1 MTLIFAI
8 SIVAFTIGNL
18 LAGKIESPVIPPG
31 LPAGQ
36 LCWRASS
43 GPRWWTAP
51 PRSWWSTS
59 PTAFLPALSVGSIYN
74 VVLRC
79 ASWFPDACGMA
90 QGVSLM
96 GFGMGGFL
104 LGPVA
109 AQLYTVLDWRVAFV
123 GVGVVF
129 SALTVA
135 CSLILREARPTSWP
149 SSPPFPAQPAGGT
162 DAAPVRDCGMAQIIP
177 GRPLALYV
185 FLFMLGSVG
194 MGITGIGKELP
205 ASLGADA
212 LGAAFVIGF
221 VNVGN
226 GLGRLVAGTLL
237 DRLGRGRTMVGVG
250 LLSMVG
256 TILLVLSL
264 LGEST
269 ALMTVACLV
278 AGLAWGAAV
287 VCMPFVTRTEWGMA
301 NMASNMAVV
310 NTYSIFGAVLGSWGA
325 GLLAE
330 RLGSFIP
337 VLVIMAFMGAAET
350 LVVWPWR
357 ASPPLVPPDSPGS
370 NKGIPNCSCRLSR
383 TAWLLPDVL
392 SASFERYI
400 WERRNQPSHVIL
412 QLFSWIRCLLTG
424 APPPTTTRLAARMR
438 PQTLDEYLGQA
449 QAVGEGSWLRRAIE
463 HDTLSSVLLYGP
475 AGTGKTTLAR
485 IIAHST
491 HAEFVEVSA
500 VTGTVKDLRREI
512 EAAESRLLTS
522 GRRTILFVDEI
533 HRFNRSQ
540 QDALLHAVEDR
551 TVVLVGATTENP
563 YFEVNSA
570 LISRSRVVELQPL
583 DDASVRQMEARLRVR
598 GTAWPGPSRSRPRP
612 RMRS

>member
-1 MTLIFAI
+1 MNLRARRVLTLAVGTLLLLFLGLIYAYSVLMAPLKAQFDWSVSGMTLIFAI

-18 LAGKIESPVIPPG
+18 LAGKIESAVGVRPVYLLGAALLLAGFVGSSLVDGPSALAVVYLTYGVLASLGIGLVSNVVIP
-31 LPAGQ
+31 
-36 LCWRASS
+36 
-43 GPRWWTAP
+43 
-51 PRSWWSTS
+51 
-59 PTAFLPALSVGSIYN
+59 
-74 VVLRC
+74 VVT
-79 ASWFPDACGMA
+79 SWFPDACGMA

-109 AQLYTVLDWRVAFV
+109 AQLYTVLAWRVAFV

-135 CSLILREARPTSWP
+135 CSLILREPTADELAKLP
-149 SSPPFPAQPAGGT
+149 AAVPAQSAGGAA
-162 DAAPVRDCGMAQIIP
+162 AAPVRDCGVAQMV
-177 GRPLALYV
+177 GDRTFRLLYI

-205 ASLGADA
+205 ASLGVDA

-337 VLVIMAFMGAAET
+337 VLVIMAFMGAAGT
-350 LVVWPWR
+350 LV
-357 ASPPLVPPDSPGS
+357 ALALAKS
-370 NKGIPNCSCRLSR
+370 SR
-383 TAWLLPDVL
+383 
-392 SASFERYI
+392 
-400 WERRNQPSHVIL
+400 
-412 QLFSWIRCLLTG
+412 
-424 APPPTTTRLAARMR
+424 
-438 PQTLDEYLGQA
+438 
-449 QAVGEGSWLRRAIE
+449 
-463 HDTLSSVLLYGP
+463 
-475 AGTGKTTLAR
+475 
-485 IIAHST
+485 
-491 HAEFVEVSA
+491 
-500 VTGTVKDLRREI
+500 
-512 EAAESRLLTS
+512 
-522 GRRTILFVDEI
+522 
-533 HRFNRSQ
+533 
-540 QDALLHAVEDR
+540 
-551 TVVLVGATTENP
+551 
-563 YFEVNSA
+563 
-570 LISRSRVVELQPL
+570 
-583 DDASVRQMEARLRVR
+583 
-598 GTAWPGPSRSRPRP
+598 
-612 RMRS
+612 

>member
-1 MTLIFAI
+1 MNLRARRVLTLAVGTLLLLFLGLIYAYSVLMAPLKAQFDWSVSGMTLIFAI

-18 LAGKIESPVIPPG
+18 LAGKIESAVGVRPVYLLG
-31 LPAGQ
+31 AVLLLAG
-36 LCWRASS
+36 
-43 GPRWWTAP
+43 
-51 PRSWWSTS
+51 
-59 PTAFLPALSVGSIYN
+59 FVGSSLVDGPSALTVVYLTYGVLASLGIGLVYN
-74 VVLRC
+74 VVIPVVT
-79 ASWFPDACGMA
+79 SWFPDACGMA

-109 AQLYTVLDWRVAFV
+109 TQLYTVLDWRVAFV

-135 CSLILREARPTSWP
+135 CSLILREPTSDELAKLP
-149 SSPPFPAQPAGGT
+149 AAVPAQSVGGA
-162 DAAPVRDCGMAQIIP
+162 DAAPVRDCGTAQMV
-177 GRPLALYV
+177 GDRTFRLLYV

-269 ALMTVACLV
+269 TLMTVACLA

-301 NMASNMAVV
+301 NMAVV

-330 RLGSFIP
+330 SLGSFIP
-337 VLVIMAFMGAAET
+337 VLAIMAFMGAAGT
-350 LVVWPWR
+350 LV
-357 ASPPLVPPDSPGS
+357 ALALAKS
-370 NKGIPNCSCRLSR
+370 SR
-383 TAWLLPDVL
+383 
-392 SASFERYI
+392 
-400 WERRNQPSHVIL
+400 
-412 QLFSWIRCLLTG
+412 
-424 APPPTTTRLAARMR
+424 
-438 PQTLDEYLGQA
+438 
-449 QAVGEGSWLRRAIE
+449 
-463 HDTLSSVLLYGP
+463 
-475 AGTGKTTLAR
+475 
-485 IIAHST
+485 
-491 HAEFVEVSA
+491 
-500 VTGTVKDLRREI
+500 
-512 EAAESRLLTS
+512 
-522 GRRTILFVDEI
+522 
-533 HRFNRSQ
+533 
-540 QDALLHAVEDR
+540 
-551 TVVLVGATTENP
+551 
-563 YFEVNSA
+563 
-570 LISRSRVVELQPL
+570 
-583 DDASVRQMEARLRVR
+583 
-598 GTAWPGPSRSRPRP
+598 
-612 RMRS
+612 

>member
-1 MTLIFAI
+1 
-8 SIVAFTIGNL
+8 
-18 LAGKIESPVIPPG
+18 
-31 LPAGQ
+31 
-36 LCWRASS
+36 
-43 GPRWWTAP
+43 
-51 PRSWWSTS
+51 
-59 PTAFLPALSVGSIYN
+59 
-74 VVLRC
+74 
-79 ASWFPDACGMA
+79 
-90 QGVSLM
+90 M

-109 AQLYTVLDWRVAFV
+109 AQLYTVLAWRVAFV

-135 CSLILREARPTSWP
+135 CSLILREPTADELAKLP
-149 SSPPFPAQPAGGT
+149 AAVPAQPAGGA
-162 DAAPVRDCGMAQIIP
+162 DAAPVRDCGVAQMV
-177 GRPLALYV
+177 GDRTFRLLYV

-337 VLVIMAFMGAAET
+337 VLVIMAFMGAAGT
-350 LVVWPWR
+350 LV
-357 ASPPLVPPDSPGS
+357 ALALAKS
-370 NKGIPNCSCRLSR
+370 SR
-383 TAWLLPDVL
+383 
-392 SASFERYI
+392 
-400 WERRNQPSHVIL
+400 
-412 QLFSWIRCLLTG
+412 
-424 APPPTTTRLAARMR
+424 
-438 PQTLDEYLGQA
+438 
-449 QAVGEGSWLRRAIE
+449 
-463 HDTLSSVLLYGP
+463 
-475 AGTGKTTLAR
+475 
-485 IIAHST
+485 
-491 HAEFVEVSA
+491 
-500 VTGTVKDLRREI
+500 
-512 EAAESRLLTS
+512 
-522 GRRTILFVDEI
+522 
-533 HRFNRSQ
+533 
-540 QDALLHAVEDR
+540 
-551 TVVLVGATTENP
+551 
-563 YFEVNSA
+563 
-570 LISRSRVVELQPL
+570 
-583 DDASVRQMEARLRVR
+583 
-598 GTAWPGPSRSRPRP
+598 
-612 RMRS
+612 

>member
-1 MTLIFAI
+1 MNLRARRVLTLAVGTLLLLFLGLIYAYSVLMAPLKAQFDWSVSGMTLIFAI

-18 LAGKIESPVIPPG
+18 LAGKIESAVGVRPVYLLG
-31 LPAGQ
+31 AALLLAG
-36 LCWRASS
+36 
-43 GPRWWTAP
+43 
-51 PRSWWSTS
+51 
-59 PTAFLPALSVGSIYN
+59 FVGSSLVDGPSALAVVYLTYGVLASLGIGLVYN
-74 VVLRC
+74 VVIPVVT
-79 ASWFPDACGMA
+79 SWFPDACGMA

-109 AQLYTVLDWRVAFV
+109 AQLYTVLAWRVAFV
-123 GVGVVF
+123 DVGVVF

-135 CSLILREARPTSWP
+135 CSLILREPTADELAKLP
-149 SSPPFPAQPAGGT
+149 AAVPAQSAGGA
-162 DAAPVRDCGMAQIIP
+162 DASPVRDCGVAQLV
-177 GRPLALYV
+177 GDRTFRLLYV

-205 ASLGADA
+205 ASLGVDA

-301 NMASNMAVV
+301 NMASNMAAV

-337 VLVIMAFMGAAET
+337 VLVIMAFMGAAGAFVA
-350 LVVWPWR
+350 L
-357 ASPPLVPPDSPGS
+357 ALAKS
-370 NKGIPNCSCRLSR
+370 SR
-383 TAWLLPDVL
+383 
-392 SASFERYI
+392 
-400 WERRNQPSHVIL
+400 
-412 QLFSWIRCLLTG
+412 
-424 APPPTTTRLAARMR
+424 
-438 PQTLDEYLGQA
+438 
-449 QAVGEGSWLRRAIE
+449 
-463 HDTLSSVLLYGP
+463 
-475 AGTGKTTLAR
+475 
-485 IIAHST
+485 
-491 HAEFVEVSA
+491 
-500 VTGTVKDLRREI
+500 
-512 EAAESRLLTS
+512 
-522 GRRTILFVDEI
+522 
-533 HRFNRSQ
+533 
-540 QDALLHAVEDR
+540 
-551 TVVLVGATTENP
+551 
-563 YFEVNSA
+563 
-570 LISRSRVVELQPL
+570 
-583 DDASVRQMEARLRVR
+583 
-598 GTAWPGPSRSRPRP
+598 
-612 RMRS
+612 

>member
-1 MTLIFAI
+1 MNLRARRVLTLAVGTLLLLFLGLIYAYSVLMAPLKAQFDWSVSGMTLIFAI

-18 LAGKIESPVIPPG
+18 LAGKIESAVGVRPVYLLG
-31 LPAGQ
+31 AALLLAG
-36 LCWRASS
+36 
-43 GPRWWTAP
+43 
-51 PRSWWSTS
+51 
-59 PTAFLPALSVGSIYN
+59 FVGSSLVDGPSALVVVYLTYGVLASLGIGLVYN
-74 VVLRC
+74 VVIPVVT
-79 ASWFPDACGMA
+79 SWFPDACGMA

-109 AQLYTVLDWRVAFV
+109 AQLYTVLAWRVAFV

-135 CSLILREARPTSWP
+135 CSLILREPTADELAKLP
-149 SSPPFPAQPAGGT
+149 AAVPAQSAGGA
-162 DAAPVRDCGMAQIIP
+162 DAAPVRDCGVAQMV
-177 GRPLALYV
+177 GDRTFRLLYV

-301 NMASNMAVV
+301 NMASNMAAV

-337 VLVIMAFMGAAET
+337 VLVIMAFMGAAGT
-350 LVVWPWR
+350 LV
-357 ASPPLVPPDSPGS
+357 ALALAKS
-370 NKGIPNCSCRLSR
+370 SR
-383 TAWLLPDVL
+383 
-392 SASFERYI
+392 
-400 WERRNQPSHVIL
+400 
-412 QLFSWIRCLLTG
+412 
-424 APPPTTTRLAARMR
+424 
-438 PQTLDEYLGQA
+438 
-449 QAVGEGSWLRRAIE
+449 
-463 HDTLSSVLLYGP
+463 
-475 AGTGKTTLAR
+475 
-485 IIAHST
+485 
-491 HAEFVEVSA
+491 
-500 VTGTVKDLRREI
+500 
-512 EAAESRLLTS
+512 
-522 GRRTILFVDEI
+522 
-533 HRFNRSQ
+533 
-540 QDALLHAVEDR
+540 
-551 TVVLVGATTENP
+551 
-563 YFEVNSA
+563 
-570 LISRSRVVELQPL
+570 
-583 DDASVRQMEARLRVR
+583 
-598 GTAWPGPSRSRPRP
+598 
-612 RMRS
+612 

>member
-1 MTLIFAI
+1 MNLRARRVLTLAVGTLLLLFLGLIYAYSVLMAPLKAQFDWSVSGMTLIFAI

-18 LAGKIESPVIPPG
+18 LAGKIESAVGVRPVYLLG
-31 LPAGQ
+31 AALLLAG
-36 LCWRASS
+36 
-43 GPRWWTAP
+43 
-51 PRSWWSTS
+51 
-59 PTAFLPALSVGSIYN
+59 FVGSSLVDGPSALAVVYLTYGVLASLGIGLVYN
-74 VVLRC
+74 VVIPVVTSC
-79 ASWFPDACGMA
+79 FPDACGMA

-135 CSLILREARPTSWP
+135 CSLILREPTADELAKLP
-149 SSPPFPAQPAGGT
+149 AAVPAQSAGGA
-162 DAAPVRDCGMAQIIP
+162 DAAPVRDCGVAQMVWD
-177 GRPLALYV
+177 RTFRLLYV

-337 VLVIMAFMGAAET
+337 VLVIMAFMGAAGT
-350 LVVWPWR
+350 FVAL
-357 ASPPLVPPDSPGS
+357 ALAKS
-370 NKGIPNCSCRLSR
+370 SR
-383 TAWLLPDVL
+383 
-392 SASFERYI
+392 
-400 WERRNQPSHVIL
+400 
-412 QLFSWIRCLLTG
+412 
-424 APPPTTTRLAARMR
+424 
-438 PQTLDEYLGQA
+438 
-449 QAVGEGSWLRRAIE
+449 
-463 HDTLSSVLLYGP
+463 
-475 AGTGKTTLAR
+475 
-485 IIAHST
+485 
-491 HAEFVEVSA
+491 
-500 VTGTVKDLRREI
+500 
-512 EAAESRLLTS
+512 
-522 GRRTILFVDEI
+522 
-533 HRFNRSQ
+533 
-540 QDALLHAVEDR
+540 
-551 TVVLVGATTENP
+551 
-563 YFEVNSA
+563 
-570 LISRSRVVELQPL
+570 
-583 DDASVRQMEARLRVR
+583 
-598 GTAWPGPSRSRPRP
+598 
-612 RMRS
+612 

>member
-1 MTLIFAI
+1 MNLRARRVLTLAVGTLLLLFLGLIYAYSVLMAPLKAQFDWSVSGMTLIFAI

-18 LAGKIESPVIPPG
+18 LAGKIESAVGVRPVYLLG
-31 LPAGQ
+31 A
-36 LCWRASS
+36 
-43 GPRWWTAP
+43 
-51 PRSWWSTS
+51 
-59 PTAFLPALSVGSIYN
+59 ALLLVGFVGSSLVDGLSALAVVYLTYGVLASLGIGLVYN
-74 VVLRC
+74 VVIPVVT
-79 ASWFPDACGMA
+79 SWFPDACGMA

-135 CSLILREARPTSWP
+135 CSLILREPTADELAKLP
-149 SSPPFPAQPAGGT
+149 AAVPAQSAGGA
-162 DAAPVRDCGMAQIIP
+162 DAAPVRDCGVAQMV
-177 GRPLALYV
+177 GDHTFRLLYV

-337 VLVIMAFMGAAET
+337 VLVIMAFMGAAGT
-350 LVVWPWR
+350 LV
-357 ASPPLVPPDSPGS
+357 ALALAKS
-370 NKGIPNCSCRLSR
+370 SR
-383 TAWLLPDVL
+383 
-392 SASFERYI
+392 
-400 WERRNQPSHVIL
+400 
-412 QLFSWIRCLLTG
+412 
-424 APPPTTTRLAARMR
+424 
-438 PQTLDEYLGQA
+438 
-449 QAVGEGSWLRRAIE
+449 
-463 HDTLSSVLLYGP
+463 
-475 AGTGKTTLAR
+475 
-485 IIAHST
+485 
-491 HAEFVEVSA
+491 
-500 VTGTVKDLRREI
+500 
-512 EAAESRLLTS
+512 
-522 GRRTILFVDEI
+522 
-533 HRFNRSQ
+533 
-540 QDALLHAVEDR
+540 
-551 TVVLVGATTENP
+551 
-563 YFEVNSA
+563 
-570 LISRSRVVELQPL
+570 
-583 DDASVRQMEARLRVR
+583 
-598 GTAWPGPSRSRPRP
+598 
-612 RMRS
+612 

>member
-1 MTLIFAI
+1 MNLRARRVLTLAVGTLLLLFLGLIYAYSVLMAPLKAQFDWSVSGMTLIFAI

-18 LAGKIESPVIPPG
+18 LAGKIESAVGVRPVYLLG
-31 LPAGQ
+31 AALLLAG
-36 LCWRASS
+36 
-43 GPRWWTAP
+43 
-51 PRSWWSTS
+51 
-59 PTAFLPALSVGSIYN
+59 FVGSSLVDGPSALVVVYLTYGVLASLGIGLVYN
-74 VVLRC
+74 VVIPVVTL
-79 ASWFPDACGMA
+79 WFPDACGMA

-109 AQLYTVLDWRVAFV
+109 AQLYTVLAWRVAFV

-135 CSLILREARPTSWP
+135 CSLILREPTADELAKLP
-149 SSPPFPAQPAGGT
+149 AAVPAQSAGGA
-162 DAAPVRDCGMAQIIP
+162 DAAPVRDCGVAQMV
-177 GRPLALYV
+177 GDRTFRLLYV

-337 VLVIMAFMGAAET
+337 VLVIMAFMGAAGT
-350 LVVWPWR
+350 LV
-357 ASPPLVPPDSPGS
+357 ALALAKS
-370 NKGIPNCSCRLSR
+370 SR
-383 TAWLLPDVL
+383 
-392 SASFERYI
+392 
-400 WERRNQPSHVIL
+400 
-412 QLFSWIRCLLTG
+412 
-424 APPPTTTRLAARMR
+424 
-438 PQTLDEYLGQA
+438 
-449 QAVGEGSWLRRAIE
+449 
-463 HDTLSSVLLYGP
+463 
-475 AGTGKTTLAR
+475 
-485 IIAHST
+485 
-491 HAEFVEVSA
+491 
-500 VTGTVKDLRREI
+500 
-512 EAAESRLLTS
+512 
-522 GRRTILFVDEI
+522 
-533 HRFNRSQ
+533 
-540 QDALLHAVEDR
+540 
-551 TVVLVGATTENP
+551 
-563 YFEVNSA
+563 
-570 LISRSRVVELQPL
+570 
-583 DDASVRQMEARLRVR
+583 
-598 GTAWPGPSRSRPRP
+598 
-612 RMRS
+612 